1 MRSAIIDALASIV
14 GATGIRSAI
23 DSTPPSRVIRATR
36 NTKSHKQPNTSL
48 SQWSTQTA
56 RQLRAGSPIGDVINS
71 TFPVELPRDG
81 TTVNR
86 VHRALMSTRSE
97 DERLLLWVTHS
108 VLVFGIP
115 GGAAFERTADRLRA
129 REQLRHDRELHS
141 APARLSARSLT
152 ALPIAVLVLL
162 VATSSDIRSFMQ
174 TRFGIGL
181 LIIGL
186 LFNECGRRTMR
197 SVISPS
203 HRQRRTQTSQELTDT
218 LEEIALVVM
227 AGVPLR
233 TALIDVSST
242 APASVQPMFQQLVW
256 ELNQGAL
263 LADALEAFGQ
273 HLKEADQRIVVP
285 IIEGQRN
292 GNPMSQVLSD
302 LVTEIDT
309 ARERTE
315 AQYVKTLPVRL
326 AGPLVGCSLPAFVCL
341 AIVPPLASSLAGLST
356 SPISSI

>member
-1 MRSAIIDALASIV
+1 MRDTIVHALASIV
-14 GATGIRSAI
+14 GAAGIRSAI
-23 DSTPPSRVIRATR
+23 DSKPPSRVIRTTHD
-36 NTKSHKQPNTSL
+36 TKPQAKPDISL
-48 SQWSTQTA
+48 SQWSAQTA
-56 RQLRAGSPIGDVINS
+56 RQLRAGSPIGDIINCN
-71 TFPVELPRDG
+71 FPVDLPSEG
-81 TTVNR
+81 TTANR
-86 VHRALMSTRSE
+86 IHRALMSTRSE
-97 DERLLLWVTHS
+97 DVRLLLWVTHS
-108 VLVFGIP
+108 VLTFGIP
-115 GGAAFERTADRLRA
+115 GGAAFERTANRLRA

-141 APARLSARSLT
+141 APARLSARSLV

-162 VATSSDIRSFMQ
+162 ATTSTDVRSFMQ
-174 TRFGIGL
+174 TRFGIAIL
-181 LIIGL
+181 LIGL

-233 TALIDVSST
+233 TAFINVAPT
-242 APASVQPMFQQLVW
+242 APASVQPMFEQLVW

-263 LADALEAFGQ
+263 LADALETFG
-273 HLKEADQRIVVP
+273 ENVGGADQHVVAP

-292 GNPMSQVLSD
+292 GSPMAQVLSD

-309 ARERTE
+309 ARERSE
-315 AQYVKTLPVRL
+315 AHYVKTLPVRL
-326 AGPLVGCSLPAFVCL
+326 AGPLVGFSLPAFVCL